1 MKKMLIPALLLLA
14 AAVSCQR
21 EKNVDPKEAVEIT
34 VTAGVPETRTYIEN
48 DGTAWIPYWNT
59 GDVLGVM
66 VDEDYGSNVSLTNT
80 AEPGRTGSFSGT
92 LKEGVTDG
100 EHTLT
105 AWYPKALR
113 VGRAESVLKYLL
125 AEEQTLPSLTSFD
138 PDMDLLVG
146 MPATFVVTDRKANVD
161 NMRFRRVFT
170 VVKVTLKDESTLLAG
185 KKVSRVVRSLPNLAF
200 LAAGIWVLVNPVMFE
215 NLIHFVLGITILIFS
230 LKDLILAIRAKKE
243 KLWLILPV
251 IGIVLGILILVNPFG
266 SFRAFA
272 VFAGIALLYTGAASL
287 VNEVRSR

>member
-1 MKKMLIPALLLLA
+1 MANKMRTEKEKKHMSKESRKAGGAKTFYGVSRRIWTSVLLA
-14 AAVSCQR
+14 AL
-21 EKNVDPKEAVEIT
+21 
-34 VTAGVPETRTYIEN
+34 GL
-48 DGTAWIPYWNT
+48 
-59 GDVLGVM
+59 VLIVWPA
-66 VDEDYGSNVSLTNT
+66 S
-80 AEPGRTGSFSGT
+80 
-92 LKEGVTDG
+92 
-100 EHTLT
+100 
-105 AWYPKALR
+105 
-113 VGRAESVLKYLL
+113 SV
-125 AEEQTLPSLTSFD
+125 AAIVR
-138 PDMDLLVG
+138 LVG
-146 MPATFVVTDRKANVD
+146 IALIVIG
-161 NMRFRRVFT
+161 T
-170 VVKVTLKDESTLLAG
+170 VGLVQQIMARED

-230 LKDLILAIRAKKE
+230 LKDLILAVKAKKE